1 MGTSDTFTSM
11 HFDLFLFCMNN
22 SSEQPLCWVQEYS
35 IAFVPF
41 TPFNKDSFHATATDA
56 FAIEL
61 HQQPVSHMLREL
73 QQSAPSLS
81 LSLSPAGINCLS
93 RKLTLFP
100 HRPNST
106 VPPHIAPIAS
116 AYVVVSSKRASIHL
130 ASGAYALAVCFSIT
144 IALTHSISLTRPM
157 SVCVCVCLRHA
168 FMPSA
173 LLHNKRRRLLCF
185 GHAGCRHFTNAATG
199 PVCLS
204 VRCKQHHFSG
214 ISCDAAVASYSR
226 LKNTKIYKK
235 KIRNKIIFG

>member
-11 HFDLFLFCMNN
+11 HFDLFLFCMNY
-22 SSEQPLCWVQEYS
+22 SSKQPLCWVQEYS

-130 ASGAYALAVCFSIT
+130 ASGAYALVVCFSIT

-157 SVCVCVCLRHA
+157 SVCVCVCCAMHSCPLRCSITNA
-168 FMPSA
+168 VGCSA
-173 LLHNKRRRLLCF
+173 LAMP
-185 GHAGCRHFTNAATG
+185 GA
-199 PVCLS
+199 
-204 VRCKQHHFSG
+204 G
-214 ISCDAAVASYSR
+214 ISQTQPPDQFVCRYDAS
-226 LKNTKIYKK
+226 N
-235 KIRNKIIFG
+235 IISLEYRVMLPSLATRA

>member
-11 HFDLFLFCMNN
+11 HFDLFLFYMNY
-22 SSEQPLCWVQEYS
+22 SSKQPLCWVQEYS

-81 LSLSPAGINCLS
+81 LSLSCRHQLPLLKAHAISASTEFYCTAAYRTNRERVCCSFIQTSIHPSGIWRVRARRLLLYHYRSHSLYLS
-93 RKLTLFP
+93 Y
-100 HRPNST
+100 
-106 VPPHIAPIAS
+106 S
-116 AYVVVSSKRASIHL
+116 AYECL
-130 ASGAYALAVCFSIT
+130 
-144 IALTHSISLTRPM
+144 
-157 SVCVCVCLRHA
+157 CVCVLRHA